1 MNKVLAACIA
11 LSLLCA
17 CGGGG
22 SSSITPSQPGS
33 SGTASSHQTATL
45 TLRFNVG
52 SSASS
57 KTRPAYVSGNA
68 TQLIVLVN
76 TVNGSS
82 TLPSGVAGTTT
93 IALTTTGASPNC
105 TVAGSV
111 ETCTAQVPAPPG
123 SVNYTFNLEDAS
135 NDLLATATQTFTI
148 TAGSANALSLSLGG
162 VVATVTVSGPSP
174 LFVPGTGATSALTVT
189 AKDASGYTIDGS
201 TAYNSP
207 FTLTISDTSG
217 ATKLTVNGGTAAT
230 AVTVN
235 APTDAVAVVY
245 SGEATSNATIGT
257 NTANVTASGT
267 LVAAAGTITLE
278 SGTLLD
284 DPANGG
290 LSTDPNWNMPTV
302 FFSST
307 GVEQTFTAQEAGWT
321 NAPFDQTVTVTLDEN
336 AADPGYCGT
345 GGTAV
350 ATIASNTNAAGAS
363 SIVVNGQNAGFC
375 EVTLS
380 DPFLASTTLWIS
392 VTASGFSINGAHRPK

>member
-1 MNKVLAACIA
+1 MNKILAACIA

-17 CGGGG
+17 CGEGGG
-22 SSSITPSQPGS
+22 SSITPSQPGS

-52 SSASS
+52 SPSSS

-93 IALTTTGASPNC
+93 IGLTTTGTSPNC
-105 TVAGSV
+105 AVAGSV

-123 SVNYTFNLEDAS
+123 SVSYTFNLEDAS

-148 TAGSANALSLSLGG
+148 TSGTANALSLSLGG

-174 LFVPGTGATSALTVT
+174 LFVPGTGATSTLTVT
-189 AKDASGYTIDGS
+189 AKDASGYTIGGS
-201 TAYNSP
+201 TAYDNP
-207 FTLTISDTSG
+207 FTLTIADTSG

-230 AVTVN
+230 TVTVN
-235 APTDAVAVVY
+235 APTDVVAVVY

-257 NTANVTASGT
+257 STANVTASGT
-267 LVAAAGTITLE
+267 LVAAAGTITLP
-278 SGTLLD
+278 SGTLPD
-284 DPANGG
+284 DAGNGG
-290 LSTDPNWNMPTV
+290 LVTDPNWNQPTV

-307 GVEQTFTAQEAGWT
+307 GVQQTFTAQEAGWT
-321 NAPFDQTVTVTLDEN
+321 NAPYSQTLTVTLD
-336 AADPGYCGT
+336 PTSCGS
-345 GGTAV
+345 GGSAV
-350 ATIASNTNAAGAS
+350 ASIASSTNVGGAD
-363 SIVVNGQNAGFC
+363 SIVVNGNNSGFC

-380 DPFLASTTLWIS
+380 DPFLASITLWIS
-392 VTASGFSINGAHRPK
+392 VTASNFSINGVHRPR